1 MGLLNINDLERGME
15 LAEDVSNP
23 WGMVL
28 LKAGTIIDEKKLKA
42 FKAWGVTEASI
53 KGEDQD
59 DLDDPALAVI
69 DEQTQERIEQELS
82 YIFQKTDMGNP
93 IVAEI
98 YRLIKKRRLKSKIG
112 E

>member
-42 FKAWGVTEASI
+42 FKAWG
-53 KGEDQD
+53 
-59 DLDDPALAVI
+59 
-69 DEQTQERIEQELS
+69 
-82 YIFQKTDMGNP
+82 
-93 IVAEI
+93 
-98 YRLIKKRRLKSKIG
+98 
-112 E
+112 